1 MSIGRRWEVCYVAA
15 SVKQQENCRSVA
27 EDGVGQ
33 RREKSWQE
41 ALL

>member
-1 MSIGRRWEVCYVAA
+1 MSIGSRRWEVCYVAA
-15 SVKQQENCRSVA
+15 GVT
-27 EDGVGQ
+27 EDGVSQ